1 MDTFKECPC
10 LTNGRIIADGR
21 IIGYNKI
28 WNDTYEL
35 YKSNKDI
42 SLETKAGLIVQD
54 ALAEIDDDGNSVG
67 FINLQLLFQ
76 TKGRDEDA
84 DAGSIMFMKGNRR
97 KYLELCFESSEGMR
111 VMCWGIMKQ
120 NRSIAYR
127 GYERHRDSGVN
138 LITESMDL
146 DEITTQK
153 YKEFADKIG
162 EESRANKTFLYKIE
176 AELGWWKVRFDGK
189 KMYKFC

>member
-1 MDTFKECPC
+1 MDTFKECPY
-10 LTNGRIIADGR
+10 LTKGRII
-21 IIGYNKI
+21 YNKI

-42 SLETKAGLIVQD
+42 SLETKAGIIVQD
-54 ALAEIDDDGNSVG
+54 ALVEMDDVS
-67 FINLQLLFQ
+67 NLQILFQ
-76 TKGRDEDA
+76 TKGSDEDA
-84 DAGSIMFMKGNRR
+84 DAGSIMFMKGNRK
-97 KYLELCFESSEGMR
+97 KYLDLCFESSEGMR

-120 NRSIAYR
+120 NKSIAYK

-138 LITESMDL
+138 MITESMDV

-153 YKEFADKIG
+153 YKDFADKIG
-162 EESRANKTFLYKIE
+162 VESRANKTFLYKIG